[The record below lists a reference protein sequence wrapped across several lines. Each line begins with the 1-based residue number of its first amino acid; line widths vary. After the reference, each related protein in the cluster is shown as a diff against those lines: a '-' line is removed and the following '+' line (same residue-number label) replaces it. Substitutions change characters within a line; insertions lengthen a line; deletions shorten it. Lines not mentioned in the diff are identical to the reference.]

1 MRKLMILCLCA
12 LFILSGCSSSQLKEE
27 QQKIYH
33 GFKDALL
40 DNGDLISGNIPFSYD
55 IEVEEKDGKYVY
67 TVIVHDTKVAMSN
80 IQMMILNPADAN
92 KDIDTATIGIF
103 DEIKYNMIPNQENE
117 KDGYYKKI
125 QLQGS
130 SEEKDFKVYATLSW
144 KDSNQLI
151 QYQVFFSFNVMNG
164 KA

>member
-1 MRKLMILCLCA
+1 M
-12 LFILSGCSSSQLKEE
+12 
-27 QQKIYH
+27 
-33 GFKDALL
+33 
-40 DNGDLISGNIPFSYD
+40 
-55 IEVEEKDGKYVY
+55 Y